1 MTRTDARDPRPDS
14 HYGPTFWQIIGLL
27 SVRDFANKAAL
38 VKELTRI
45 NRKPVARQQVYT
57 IIKTAIEAGFLDDN
71 PFPAQPQM
79 SRRN

>member
-1 MTRTDARDPRPDS
+1 MSKDLRDLRPGV
-14 HYGPTFWQIIGLL
+14 HYGPTFWQVLGLL
-27 SVRDFANKAAL
+27 AHCHFDNKAEL

-57 IIKTAIEAGFLDDN
+57 IIKTAIEAGFLDGN
-71 PFPAQPQM
+71 PFEECPQM

>member
-1 MTRTDARDPRPDS
+1 MSKGPCDPRPDV
-14 HYGPTFWQIIGLL
+14 HYGPTFWQVFGFL
-27 SVRDFANKAAL
+27 SCVVFDNKAEL

-57 IIKTAIEAGFLDDN
+57 IIKTAIEAGFLDGN
-71 PFPAQPQM
+71 PFEECPQM

>member
-1 MTRTDARDPRPDS
+1 MTKDPRDPRPDVR
-14 HYGPTFWQIIGLL
+14 YGPIFWQTVGLL
-27 SVRDFANKAAL
+27 THRHFDNKAGL

-57 IIKTAIEAGFLDDN
+57 IIKTAIEAGFLDGN
-71 PFPAQPQM
+71 PFEECPQM

>member
-1 MTRTDARDPRPDS
+1 MTTKDPRDLRPDV
-14 HYGPTFWQIIGLL
+14 HYGPTFWQVIGLL
-27 SVRDFANKAAL
+27 SSGFYTSKADL

-45 NRKPVARQQVYT
+45 NSKPVARQQVYT
-57 IIKTAIEAGFLDDN
+57 IIKTAIEAGFLDGN

>member
-1 MTRTDARDPRPDS
+1 MIKDTRDLRPDV
-14 HYGPTFWQIIGLL
+14 HYGPTFWQVLGLL
-27 SVRDFANKAAL
+27 SCVAFDNKAEL

-57 IIKTAIEAGFLDDN
+57 IIKTAIEAGFLDGN
-71 PFPAQPQM
+71 PFEECPQM